1 MNAPGRVILIG
12 AGPGAPGLLTV
23 AALDALREADIVLF
37 DRLAGSAFRRFV
49 RPTTELVDVGK
60 QPGRSQPVQDE
71 ISRRLVEEA
80 RAGRVVARV
89 KGGNPFV
96 FGRGFEEVRHC
107 VESGVPVHVVPGV
120 SSAIAAPTAA
130 GVPLTHRGLAPLF
143 TVVSGHEDPAKSR
156 HPVDWEMLGRL
167 EGAIVVLMGVGTVG
181 AYSARLIAG
190 GRSPDTPVAAISHA
204 TTDRQAV
211 VRATLGDAAEVFSRE
226 AVESPAVIVVG
237 EHVALMDDMVPAL
250 GDLLAPEVMRRGSSA
265 RRLSGWRIAVPRS
278 LERQS
283 SLSLLLRAEG
293 ALAFDVPVLSFGP
306 PEERDPTQALVGALR
321 GQAVPSVVLTS
332 TVAVDMLVRTLVEAG
347 DDIRLLA
354 GVEVVARSSEVA
366 AHLRRHGI
374 VADSVEPNRVQ
385 SAHPGSGTAIVV
397 RLAGEDDGYVESLR
411 QSVAAVEVVD
421 VGRGVPPVPVPSPED
436 GRLAGLDAVT
446 FSSSRTVRAWVDLR
460 LPIPPVVACIGA
472 RTAAAASEAGI
483 EPDVVPREPG
493 LPQLVESLAVFAA
506 GRGSPA

>member
-1 MNAPGRVILIG
+1 MNATGRVILIG

-23 AALDALREADIVLF
+23 AALDALREADIVLY
-37 DRLAGSAFRRFV
+37 DRLAGSAFRTYV

-71 ISRRLVEEA
+71 ISRRLVDEA

-226 AVESPAVIVVG
+226 EVESPAVIVVG
-237 EHVALMDDMVPAL
+237 EHVALMDDVGRTL
-250 GDLLAPEVMRRGSSA
+250 GDLLAPEVMRGGTSS

-278 LERQS
+278 LERES

-293 ALAFDVPVLSFGP
+293 ANAFDIPVLSFGP
-306 PEERDPTQALVGALR
+306 PEDRDSPQALVGALR
-321 GQAVPSVVLTS
+321 SRDVRRLVFTS
-332 TVAVDMLVRTLVEAG
+332 TVAVDMLVRILVEAG

-354 GVEVVARSSEVA
+354 GVEVVARNSEVA
-366 AHLRRHGI
+366 GHLRRQGI
-374 VADSVEPNRVQ
+374 VADSVDANGVQ
-385 SAHPGSGTAIVV
+385 QVSPGGGTSVV
-397 RLAGEDDGYVESLR
+397 ARLSGEDDDYVEALR
-411 QSVAAVEVVD
+411 QSPEPVEVVD
-421 VGRGVPPVPVPSPED
+421 VGRGAPPVPVPLLED
-436 GRLAGLDAVT
+436 ARLGGLDAVT
-446 FSSSRTVRAWVDLR
+446 FSSSRTVKAWADLG
-460 LPIPPVVACIGA
+460 LPIPPVVACIGP
-472 RTAAAASEAGI
+472 RTALAASEVGM

-493 LPQLVESLAVFAA
+493 LSQLVESLALFASD
-506 GRGSPA
+506 RGSVP